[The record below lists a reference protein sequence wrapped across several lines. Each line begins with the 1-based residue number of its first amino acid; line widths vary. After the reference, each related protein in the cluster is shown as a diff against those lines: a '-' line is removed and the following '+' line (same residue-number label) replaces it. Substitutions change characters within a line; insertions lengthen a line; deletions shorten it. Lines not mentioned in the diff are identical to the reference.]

1 MSSIKFFACMCAVPL
16 AVSLTVGGCT
26 VVTVAATA
34 VSVGATVVGAGV
46 TVGSAA
52 VGAAATV
59 AKGTVN
65 AAGSVLG
72 KGEEKAQ

>member
-1 MSSIKFFACMCAVPL
+1 MPFL
-16 AVSLTVGGCT
+16 LGGCT
-26 VVTVAATA
+26 VVSVATTA
-34 VSVGATVVGAGV
+34 VSAGAAVVGAGV

-65 AAGSVLG
+65 VAGSVLG
-72 KGEEKAQ
+72 KGEDKAAP

>member
-1 MSSIKFFACMCAVPL
+1 MSLIKFLTLMCAMPL
-16 AVSLTVGGCT
+16 ALGGCMAIS
-26 VVTVAATA
+26 VASTA
-34 VSVGATVVGAGV
+34 VSVGTTVVSTGV

-65 AAGSVLG
+65 VAGSVLG
-72 KGEEKAQ
+72 KGEEKTE

>member
-1 MSSIKFFACMCAVPL
+1 MCAMPL
-16 AVSLTVGGCT
+16 AMTLVGGCT
-26 VVTVAATA
+26 VVTVATTA

-72 KGEEKAQ
+72 KSEEKAQ